1 MTGVLLFCIV
11 CVLYAINENI
21 KTLNKQNHNKNKRF

>member
-1 MTGVLLFCIV
+1 MTAVLLFCIV

-21 KTLNKQNHNKNKRF
+21 KTLNNNNNKK

>member
-21 KTLNKQNHNKNKRF
+21 KTLNNNNNKK